1 MIWIFNTLRPNPRFL
16 ASAFLLSLVASTVIF
31 KAGAVD
37 YPYLTNEPQ
46 KTGWPLTDAEKAY
59 VLKPEHERRPGSEQM
74 KHLPKNWPI
83 TPSAGNWGGTAWL
96 DTHGKLIEH
105 VKANKGTIDILLVGD
120 SITQQWGSPLSGPKG
135 EFNASWK
142 KHFGKYKAV
151 NIGIGGD
158 KTQNILWRLDHGG
171 VEGLEPK
178 VVVLLIGNN
187 NMFFTAETSV
197 EAAAQGIKMCVTNLR
212 EKFPKANIVT
222 VKVFPAHAPGVP
234 FYEDIKKVNVAL
246 DGLKLTDD
254 PKVHLLDLT
263 NDLINKDGTVKAE
276 LFTSDK
282 IHLSQDAGYGLYAEK
297 LNPILENFLNK

>member
-1 MIWIFNTLRPNPRFL
+1 MTCIFCISSRNTRCL
-16 ASAFLLSLVASTVIF
+16 ASALLLAVVASTVTLT
-31 KAGAVD
+31 AGAVD
-37 YPYLTNEPQ
+37 YPYSTAEPQ
-46 KTGWPLTDAEKAY
+46 KTGWPLTDAERAY
-59 VLKPEHERRPGSEQM
+59 VMKPEHERRPGSEQM
-74 KHLPKNWPI
+74 KHLPKMWPV

-96 DTHGKLIEH
+96 DTHAKLLEH

-135 EFNASWK
+135 ELNAAWK
-142 KHFGKYKAV
+142 KQFGQYKTV

-158 KTQNILWRLDHGG
+158 KTQNVLWRLDHGG
-171 VEGLEPK
+171 VDGLEPK

-187 NMFFTAETSV
+187 NMFFTAETGV

-212 EKFPKANIVT
+212 EKFPKVHIVT

-234 FYEDIKKVNVAL
+234 FYEDIKKVNQSL

-254 PKVHLLDLT
+254 PRVQLLDFT
-263 NDLINKDGTVKAE
+263 SELINKDGTVKAE

-282 IHLSQDAGYGLYAEK
+282 IHLTQEVGYGLFAEK
-297 LNPILENFLNK
+297 LKPSLEKVLSR